1 MKYTEYPSD
10 RPEQIKEDADA
21 YAKLREKMREDGRI
35 EETNNRFRNIFELGE
50 KLSKNG
56 TSLSSM
62 GSNIKFSIRRGADSG
77 LFDFTR
83 ITIEGQKTHDLV
95 ITKDKEGNFYADY
108 HDGKNWRKNPNEP
121 ESIKS
126 NQFRAKDAT
135 YGIPELKEIETLL
148 IQADNQGNTE
158 IKSAA

>member
-10 RPEQIKEDADA
+10 SPEQINEDADA
-21 YAKLREKMREDGRI
+21 YARLREQMGEDERI

-62 GSNIKFSIRRGADSG
+62 GSSIRFSIRRGADSG

-83 ITIEGQKTHDLV
+83 IIIKGQKTQTNLKV
-95 ITKDKEGNFYADY
+95 VKVTN
-108 HDGKNWRKNPNEP
+108 
-121 ESIKS
+121 S
-126 NQFRAKDAT
+126 
-135 YGIPELKEIETLL
+135 ELKTLL
-148 IQADNQGNTE
+148 ME
-158 IKSAA
+158 FLS